1 MILYIENPK
10 DITRKL
16 QELIN
21 EFGKVPGYK
30 NNTQKSLAF
39 LYTDNERLGREIM
52 ETIPF
57 TIKNFTR
64 NTCWRGCE
72 EKGSIPSTLL
82 VGMYIWYSHYGEHYE
97 SSLKKLKIELP
108 YDPEIPHLGM
118 YLAKTIIQKDTGSA
132 MVIVVVLIISK
143 TWKQSNVH

>member
-1 MILYIENPK
+1 
-10 DITRKL
+10 
-16 QELIN
+16 
-21 EFGKVPGYK
+21 
-30 NNTQKSLAF
+30 
-39 LYTDNERLGREIM
+39 M

-57 TIKNFTR
+57 TIKKFTR
-64 NTCWRGCE
+64 DTCWRGCE

-118 YLAKTIIQKDTGSA
+118 YLAKNHNTKRHRQCDGPCGSTYNIQDLEA
-132 MVIVVVLIISK
+132 I
-143 TWKQSNVH
+143 